1 MLEFKVPGKWILA
14 GEHTVLRGGPAL
26 VFPVPSRCL
35 TLQYESGEED
45 LQVELQSE
53 KPDLQIGFWA
63 VLERALGLVG
73 RSRSELKG
81 KLTIGSSIPVGA
93 GMGASAGLCVG
104 LARWFSAIGF
114 LTEPQKH
121 FDFARNLEDL
131 FHGKSSGVDIAVALS
146 EKGLFYISG
155 KSLQEFVPR
164 WKPHLYLKYSGKR
177 GVTADCIT
185 KVNEIQKRF
194 PKEFG
199 FWDSEMS
206 EAVNTARTALEKPET
221 SDSLDQL
228 ARSIYR
234 AQGCFQK
241 WELVSKELER
251 GMNQLREAG
260 AMAVKPTGSGE
271 GGFILSLWKEKPPE
285 SIMEDLIPCF

>member
-1 MLEFKVPGKWILA
+1 
-14 GEHTVLRGGPAL
+14 
-26 VFPVPSRCL
+26 
-35 TLQYESGEED
+35 
-45 LQVELQSE
+45 
-53 KPDLQIGFWA
+53 
-63 VLERALGLVG
+63 
-73 RSRSELKG
+73 
-81 KLTIGSSIPVGA
+81 
-93 GMGASAGLCVG
+93 
-104 LARWFSAIGF
+104 
-114 LTEPQKH
+114 
-121 FDFARNLEDL
+121 
-131 FHGKSSGVDIAVALS
+131 
-146 EKGLFYISG
+146 
-155 KSLQEFVPR
+155 
-164 WKPHLYLKYSGKR
+164 
-177 GVTADCIT
+177 VTADCIT
-185 KVNEIQKRF
+185 KVNKIQKRF